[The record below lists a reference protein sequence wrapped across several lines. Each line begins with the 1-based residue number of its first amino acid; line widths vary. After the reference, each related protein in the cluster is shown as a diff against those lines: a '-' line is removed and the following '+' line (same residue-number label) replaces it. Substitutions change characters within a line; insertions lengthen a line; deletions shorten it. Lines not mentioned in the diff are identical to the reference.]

1 MRFSWDMG
9 VYVGFIQGEEGRRE
23 ALNCLPG
30 KPFGKL
36 VEKII

>member
-1 MRFSWDMG
+1 MSAS
-9 VYVGFIQGEEGRRE
+9 YKGEEGGE

-36 VEKII
+36 VKKIIKLQQYK